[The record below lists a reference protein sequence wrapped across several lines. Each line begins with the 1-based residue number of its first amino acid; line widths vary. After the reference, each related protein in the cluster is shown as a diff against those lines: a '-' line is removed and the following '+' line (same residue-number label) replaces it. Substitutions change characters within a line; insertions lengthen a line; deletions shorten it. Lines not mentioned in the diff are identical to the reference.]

1 MKKSQKLAIKS
12 SIKALQE
19 VIENASITELLVE
32 SILTDAFPEIAAE
45 LETPIEESKDQLK
58 FDFALDKNEN
68 KTILNI

>member
-1 MKKSQKLAIKS
+1 MKKSQKLAIKN

-45 LETPIEESKDQLK
+45 LDGPMEENKDQLK
-58 FDFALDKNEN
+58 FDFALDKNE
-68 KTILNI
+68 TELY